1 MGNLCTVDVFDV
13 YGTIANGQ
21 CEVEDADTHTKQ
33 GPRYGDLRTRLCQ
46 SLFLLL
52 LLFFCLMSVRLSV
65 GTKLKA
71 FNFSTSFSRPAHHRL
86 IHSA

>member
-33 GPRYGDLRTRLCQ
+33 GPRYGDL
-46 SLFLLL
+46 
-52 LLFFCLMSVRLSV
+52 FCLYCMHGAALVFHLSP
-65 GTKLKA
+65 LY
-71 FNFSTSFSRPAHHRL
+71 NSFFA
-86 IHSA
+86 